1 MIEDTAFAKR
11 LPESA
16 ETLRNRI
23 ADLEHE
29 LAARNKIVST
39 LMKKVERSTDTTGS
53 SYFLF
58 ERHILLEDIVEKR
71 TRELNKTLEELHAA
85 KEAADA
91 ASKTKSEFLAN
102 MSHEIRTPMNAIIGL
117 SELALRTDLTAKQR
131 DYLRKIAS
139 SAHSLLG
146 IINDILDFSKI
157 EAGKLDIESVAFNL
171 EDVLNNIANII
182 SVKSEEKALELL
194 FDTAHDVPV
203 HLIGDPLRLSQVLTN
218 LATNAVKFTPSGE
231 IIIKTEVQPA
241 EAGQSSDT
249 IFLRFSVRD
258 TGIGMTEEQI
268 GKLFQSFS
276 QVDGSI
282 TRRYGGTGLGLA
294 ISKYLT
300 QLMGGKIWVESQY
313 GVGSTFSFTV
323 PLRIAEDVGDR
334 KKSPPPDLRGL
345 RVLVVDDN
353 PTARKILMEIC
364 TSFTFRVSQ
373 ARSGE
378 EALLKI
384 RNAVTEEKPFD
395 LILMDWRMPGMDGI
409 EATKKLKEE
418 MRTRKVPAILMV
430 SAYGRD
436 DVMYQA
442 DEAKVDGFLTK
453 PVNPSLLFNSIMEV
467 LGGKIEGEL
476 QHREFTGMKTEKLEA
491 IRGAKLLLVEDNEI
505 NQHVAMELLEQAG
518 FVVTVAGNGKEGLQA
533 VRKGGY
539 DAVLMDVQMPVMD
552 GYTATGEIRKLPPP
566 VGHVPIIAMTARAM
580 KGEKERCI
588 EAGMNDYVPKP
599 IDERELLTALIR
611 WIKPGERIVP
621 QASPEK
627 KPEAAIDLP
636 ERLPGLDI
644 AAALSKLGGN
654 KGLYRKVV
662 IEFRRKYR
670 DSHNMLLQADKE
682 GDTELLERL
691 GHTIKGLAGN
701 MGASVLFD
709 AARKIEYTAKNRHI
723 EKRDALFDRYR
734 TALDEVLESIDS
746 LQLEK
751 APDRPEEEP
760 DGGKELD
767 EKALKDLLNE
777 LNEMLDTG
785 SYHALEKVKSLF
797 PCVEDGKARDLLQK
811 MESLIEDYEF
821 DDARDCLPGVVEAL
835 KIEMRQ

>member
-1 MIEDTAFAKR
+1 MADETARTKPLSESTEALRKRIED
-11 LPESA
+11 
-16 ETLRNRI
+16 
-23 ADLEHE
+23 LERE

-53 SYFLF
+53 AFFLF
-58 ERHILLEDIVEKR
+58 ERQILLEDIVEKR

-85 KEAADA
+85 KEAADV
-91 ASKTKSEFLAN
+91 ASKAKGEFLAN
-102 MSHEIRTPMNAIIGL
+102 MSHEIRTPMNAVIGL

-131 DYLRKIAS
+131 DYLRKIES
-139 SAHSLLG
+139 SARSLLG

-157 EAGKLDIESVAFNL
+157 EAGKLDIESVVFDL

-194 FDTAHDVPV
+194 FDTAADVPI
-203 HLIGDPLRLSQVLTN
+203 HLIGDPLRVSQVLTN

-231 IIIKTEVQPA
+231 IVVKTEVEPA
-241 EAGQSSDT
+241 AAGQCADT
-249 IFLRFSVRD
+249 VFLRFSVRD

-282 TRRYGGTGLGLA
+282 TRKYGGTGLGLA

-300 QLMGGKIWVESQY
+300 ELMGGKIWVESQY

-323 PLRIAEDVGDR
+323 PLRIAKDVQGR
-334 KKSPPPDLRGL
+334 KKSPPQNLKGL

-353 PTARKILMEIC
+353 PTARKILTEIC

-384 RNAVTEEKPFD
+384 RNAVAEEKPFD
-395 LILMDWRMPGMDGI
+395 LILMDWKMPGMDGV

-418 MRTRKVPAILMV
+418 MRMRKVPAILMV
-430 SAYGRD
+430 SAYGRE
-436 DVMYQA
+436 DVMNQV
-442 DEAKVDGFLTK
+442 DEAQVNGFLTK

-467 LGGKIEGEL
+467 LGGEIEGEPRR
-476 QHREFTGMKTEKLEA
+476 HEFKRRKVDRLEA
-491 IRGAKLLLVEDNEI
+491 IKGASLLLVEDNEI
-505 NQHVAMELLEQAG
+505 NQRVAMELLEQAG
-518 FVVTVAGNGKEGLQA
+518 FVVAVAGNGEEGLRA
-533 VRKGGY
+533 VQKGAF

-566 VGHVPIIAMTARAM
+566 AGDVPVIAMTARAM

-599 IDERELLTALIR
+599 IDQEELFTALIR
-611 WIKPGERIVP
+611 WIRPGERIVP
-621 QASPEK
+621 QKSPEE
-627 KPEAAIDLP
+627 KPEEAVDLP
-636 ERLPGLDI
+636 ERLPGLNI
-644 AAALSKLGGN
+644 EAALTRLGGN
-654 KGLYRKVV
+654 KGLYRKLVM
-662 IEFRRKYR
+662 EFRKKYR
-670 DSHNMLLQADKE
+670 DSHRMLLQAEKK
-682 GDTELLERL
+682 GDPELLERM

-701 MGASVLFD
+701 MGAQVLFD
-709 AARKIEYTAKNRHI
+709 AAREIEYTAKNRQI
-723 EKRDALFDRYR
+723 QNRDALFDGYR
-734 TALDEVLESIDS
+734 TALDQVLESIDS

-751 APDRPEEEP
+751 TPDRPGEEP
-760 DGGKELD
+760 AGEGACD

-777 LNEMLDTG
+777 LNELLDMG
-785 SYHALEKVKSLF
+785 SYDALEKVRSLF
-797 PCVEDGKARDLLQK
+797 QCVGDEGTRDLLRR
-811 MESLIEDYEF
+811 MESLIEDYEY
-821 DDARDCLPGVVEAL
+821 DDARECLPGIAEAL
-835 KIEMRQ
+835 KIELR

>member
-1 MIEDTAFAKR
+1 MADETAHTKHLPGNTED
-11 LPESA
+11 
-16 ETLRNRI
+16 LRNRI
-23 ADLEHE
+23 VDLERE

-39 LMKKVERSTDTTGS
+39 LMKKVERSTDTTGNAF
-53 SYFLF
+53 FLF

-71 TRELNKTLEELHAA
+71 TRELNKTLEALHAA
-85 KEAADA
+85 KEAADV
-91 ASKTKSEFLAN
+91 ASKAKSEFLAN

-131 DYLRKIAS
+131 DYLRKIES
-139 SAHSLLG
+139 SARSLLG

-157 EAGKLDIESVAFNL
+157 EAGKLDIESVVFDL

-182 SVKSEEKALELL
+182 SIKSEEKALELL
-194 FDTAHDVPV
+194 FDTARNVPL
-203 HLIGDPLRLSQVLTN
+203 HLIGDPLRVSQVLTN

-231 IIIKTEVQPA
+231 IVVKTEVQPA
-241 EAGQSSDT
+241 ETGQSSDT
-249 IFLRFSVRD
+249 VILRFSVRD

-300 QLMGGKIWVESQY
+300 ELMGGKIWVESQY
-313 GVGSTFSFTV
+313 GAGSTFSFTV
-323 PLRIAEDVGDR
+323 PLRIAENMQNW
-334 KKSPPPDLRGL
+334 KKSPPQNLKGL

-353 PTARKILMEIC
+353 PTARKILTEIC
-364 TSFTFRVSQ
+364 TSFTFRVSH
-373 ARSGE
+373 AHSGE
-378 EALLKI
+378 DALLKVK
-384 RNAVTEEKPFD
+384 NAAMEEKPFD
-395 LILMDWRMPGMDGI
+395 LILMDWKMPGMDGI
-409 EATKKLKEE
+409 EATKRLKEE
-418 MRTRKVPAILMV
+418 MHARKVPSILMV
-430 SAYGRD
+430 SAYGRE
-436 DVMYQA
+436 DVMQQVN
-442 DEAKVDGFLTK
+442 EVPVDGFLTK

-467 LGGKIEGEL
+467 LGGEVKGDPR
-476 QHREFTGMKTEKLEA
+476 HHEFKNRKAEKLEA
-491 IRGAKLLLVEDNEI
+491 IKGAKLLLVEDNEI
-505 NQHVAMELLEQAG
+505 NQRVAMELLEQEG

-533 VRKGGY
+533 VRKGDY
-539 DAVLMDVQMPVMD
+539 DAILMDVQMPVMD
-552 GYTATGEIRKLPPP
+552 GYTATGEIRKLPSPI
-566 VGHVPIIAMTARAM
+566 GNIPIIAMTARAM

-599 IDERELLTALIR
+599 IDQQELFAALIR
-611 WIKPGERIVP
+611 WIRPGERVVP
-621 QASPEK
+621 ERIPEE

-636 ERLPGLDI
+636 ESLPGLNI
-644 AAALSKLGGN
+644 GTALTKLGGN
-654 KGLYRKVV
+654 KGLYRKLVM
-662 IEFRRKYR
+662 EFRKKYQE
-670 DSHNMLLQADKE
+670 SHRMLLQAEKE
-682 GDTELLERL
+682 GNTELLERM

-709 AARKIEYTAKNRHI
+709 AAREIEYTAKNRHLQQ
-723 EKRDALFDRYR
+723 RDALFDSYR
-734 TALDEVLESIDS
+734 TALDQVLKSIDS

-760 DGGKELD
+760 DMGKEFD

-785 SYHALEKVKSLF
+785 SYNALEKVRSLLQ
-797 PCVEDGKARDLLQK
+797 CVEGKEARDLLQK

-821 DDARDCLPGVVEAL
+821 DDARDCLPEVAETL
-835 KIEMRQ
+835 KIELRR